1 MDEDVVLDASA
12 IMAALQLE
20 TGGDVVFATRAA
32 RFVSTVNIVEVRTK
46 LSDAGNTSVEIDEAI
61 KILNMIE
68 VNFTSEQARFAGD
81 LRMATRSAGL
91 SVGDRAC
98 IALAAE
104 KGAVAMTADKAWKKV
119 ELPVRVELIR

>member
-12 IMAALQLE
+12 IMAALQSE